1 MAFGVSHLQKYI
13 KLQSL
18 LIISLAFIILT
29 HLNLIRAILLEPQNA
44 QLPLIERWQYITGWP
59 SGYGLPNLHQYLQ
72 KTYLKD
78 KSHKLLII
86 TEQETMVTM
95 SIPLFHPEANYQV
108 QSIIPGG
115 ADLNEYELLPRQNAI
130 VILYH
135 HQEIPEEWPLK
146 LVGEITHGDGS
157 NNFKVYE
164 FTN

>member
-1 MAFGVSHLQKYI
+1 
-13 KLQSL
+13 
-18 LIISLAFIILT
+18 
-29 HLNLIRAILLEPQNA
+29 
-44 QLPLIERWQYITGWP
+44 
-59 SGYGLPNLHQYLQ
+59 
-72 KTYLKD
+72 
-78 KSHKLLII
+78 LII